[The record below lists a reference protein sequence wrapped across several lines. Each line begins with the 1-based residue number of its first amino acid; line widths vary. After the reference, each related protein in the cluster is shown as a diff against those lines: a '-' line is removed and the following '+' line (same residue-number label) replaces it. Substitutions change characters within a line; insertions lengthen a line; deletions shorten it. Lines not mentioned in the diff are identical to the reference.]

1 LRRLMSAVA
10 HVAKSRK
17 SHGEFDGRA
26 LPRLL
31 EQTGLRP
38 RRQQAGL
45 SRRAQNVSFKKMHA
59 MAYMNFAEMMLLSA
73 AGGAVAALAP
83 LVYIFY
89 VARRATFTT
98 WTGALVSFIAGFVL
112 TLLLQQWH
120 LFYARFTYLLA
131 VSLLAVS
138 IAYTWWGMWTRRWS
152 LYLFAAAAWVY
163 IILLAVV
170 ARALGLGDPFLV

>member
-1 LRRLMSAVA
+1 
-10 HVAKSRK
+10 
-17 SHGEFDGRA
+17 
-26 LPRLL
+26 
-31 EQTGLRP
+31 
-38 RRQQAGL
+38 
-45 SRRAQNVSFKKMHA
+45 
-59 MAYMNFAEMMLLSA
+59 MNFAEMMLLSA

-112 TLLLQQWH
+112 TLLLQQWQ

-138 IAYTWWGMWTRRWS
+138 IAYTWWGMWTRRWTF
-152 LYLFAAAAWVY
+152 YLFAAAAWVY